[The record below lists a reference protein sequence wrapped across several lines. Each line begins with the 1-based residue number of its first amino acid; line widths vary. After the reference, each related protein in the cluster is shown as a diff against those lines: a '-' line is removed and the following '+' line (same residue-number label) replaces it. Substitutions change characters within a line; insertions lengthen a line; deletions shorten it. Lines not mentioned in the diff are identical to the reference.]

1 MSCGHGTQGFQC
13 DTIYTL
19 GGTVSQEKATAMF
32 NLGKELGLTECAAR
46 RAYEPRTP
54 VPGGMGTY
62 PRAAASSAAWTG
74 CDARARP
81 ITPASIGAS
90 AARSHRVLDVCA
102 SCSYRFNPTSVDWD
116 HPVT

>member
-46 RAYEPRTP
+46 RAYEPRTHS
-54 VPGGMGTY
+54 
-62 PRAAASSAAWTG
+62 R
-74 CDARARP
+74 
-81 ITPASIGAS
+81 
-90 AARSHRVLDVCA
+90 
-102 SCSYRFNPTSVDWD
+102 
-116 HPVT
+116 